1 MSVWGAKPIYAAP
14 AAMGY
19 SIALPRN
26 SRPSWLCVSCGC
38 YQKKRAAVA
47 GATRAPWVY
56 PTI

>member
-26 SRPSWLCVSCGC
+26 SRPSWLWVSCGC

-47 GATRAPWVY
+47 EATRAP
-56 PTI
+56 